1 MSTNQ
6 NAWNGGSNNKP
17 TNSAHAVT
25 FELTLLIG
33 SVLYIVGAISEV
45 GDQGV
50 RAATRRVADEG
61 FDVVTSSLCEGT
73 SVNSKVGRRLT
84 ENT

>member
-6 NAWNGGSNNKP
+6 NAWNGGSNNKR
-17 TNSAHAVT
+17 TNYAHAVT

-33 SVLYIVGAISEV
+33 SVLYTVGAISEV

-50 RAATRRVADEG
+50 CAAARRVADEG
-61 FDVVTSSLCEGT
+61 FDVVASSLREGT
-73 SVNSKVGRRLT
+73 SVHSKIGRRLT